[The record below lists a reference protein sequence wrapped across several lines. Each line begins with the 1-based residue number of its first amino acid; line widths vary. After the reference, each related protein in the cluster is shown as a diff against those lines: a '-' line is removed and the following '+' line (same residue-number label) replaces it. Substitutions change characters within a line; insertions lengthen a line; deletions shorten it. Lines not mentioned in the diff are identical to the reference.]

1 MNCGSNLGKTA
12 GWRGEFT
19 SAIVLACIMILCLR
33 RADQLAE
40 SAAREVRTLF
50 EMPDGAAMKIVKR
63 AQRDR
68 KATKVTGDYDDRRY
82 QN

>member
-1 MNCGSNLGKTA
+1 
-12 GWRGEFT
+12 
-19 SAIVLACIMILCLR
+19 MISCLR
-33 RADQLAE
+33 RVDQLAE
-40 SAAREVRTLF
+40 STAKEVHTLF
-50 EMPDGAAMKIVKR
+50 EIPDGAAMKIVKR

>member
-1 MNCGSNLGKTA
+1 
-12 GWRGEFT
+12 
-19 SAIVLACIMILCLR
+19 MILCLR
-33 RADQLAE
+33 RVDQLAK

>member
-1 MNCGSNLGKTA
+1 
-12 GWRGEFT
+12 
-19 SAIVLACIMILCLR
+19 MISCLR
-33 RADQLAE
+33 RVDQLAE

-68 KATKVTGDYDDRRY
+68 KAAKSTGDPDDRRY